1 MLSKARMQE
10 AQEHTKKNLLL
21 AENTFSTVSLS
32 SGLYNLIRQSQMM
45 FDKISRIQ
53 IPQIVP
59 FENMQIEQKYKEL
72 TKQILRD

>member
-1 MLSKARMQE
+1 MQE

-53 IPQIVP
+53 VPEIVP
-59 FENMQIEQKYKEL
+59 FENLQIEQKYKEL